1 MLLGYS
7 RCSSLGQQHD
17 LQIDALRNAGCERI
31 WIETASG
38 TRADREELRKVL
50 DFARSGEDVLCV
62 FRLDRLARNVR
73 HLIEIT
79 DELARRNIGL
89 KSLTEAID
97 TTTPSGR
104 LTLHIFAALGQFEAE
119 QTKMRC
125 AAGRAAA
132 RARGRVGGR
141 PRSLDETKLNVARA
155 LVADGRL
162 SMAEVAQQIGV
173 APSTL
178 YRSLP
183 GGRSAVQ
190 PA

>member
-1 MLLGYS
+1 
-7 RCSSLGQQHD
+7 
-17 LQIDALRNAGCERI
+17 LQIDALRSAGCERI

-38 TRADREELRKVL
+38 TRADREELRKLL
-50 DFARSGEDVLCV
+50 DFARPSEDVLCV

-79 DELARRNIGL
+79 DELTSRNIGL
-89 KSLTEAID
+89 ISLTEAID

-104 LTLHIFAALGQFEAE
+104 LTLHIFAARGHFEAE

-125 AAGRAAA
+125 ALGRAAA
-132 RARGRVGGR
+132 RARNRVGGR

-155 LVADGRL
+155 LIADGRL

-183 GGRSAVQ
+183 GGRSAMQ
-190 PA
+190 AA